1 MPAPWPLTPP
11 TPADR
16 AAYADAEPRP
26 FWLADLPTR
35 EPCPPLHGPAEAD
48 LCIVGGGFTGLWAA
62 LHAKADDPGR
72 DIVLL
77 EAGTIGCGASGRNG
91 GFLIGSLTHG
101 LENGLARFGDEIE
114 LLERLGRENLAGLV
128 ADLERLGIDCDLE
141 MTGELTPS
149 VAAYQDGWAAETA
162 ELYGRFGYEVE
173 VFADAVAMRAEVDS
187 PLYRGGAW
195 VKDGGGV
202 LDPAKLAIG
211 LFDAARRLGVRVHE
225 GTPVIS
231 IEDSGSRGRTIRQA
245 VDPSGRGGRG
255 NPSVDLAA
263 AGRGQDA
270 GTVARPGPTS
280 APVVVRTPAGTLTA
294 RRVLVGT
301 SAYPSPVREIRRY
314 IAPVYDYALMSEPL
328 GPARRR
334 ALGWGRRQG
343 IGDGGNRF
351 HYYRLSADD
360 RILWGGF
367 DAVYRY
373 GGPVRPDLDDHDAT
387 FARLAQN
394 FRVTF
399 PQLDGLRF
407 THRWGGAIDTCSR
420 FSVFFGT
427 TLGGRVA
434 YATGYTGLGVAATRF
449 GARVGLDLLDGRDT
463 EATRSRYVRRKPLPF
478 PPEPLRTAVI
488 QLTRNRLAAA
498 DQRDGRRGLWLG
510 LLDRLGLGFDS

>member
-1 MPAPWPLTPP
+1 MPVPWPLTPP
-11 TPADR
+11 TSADR
-16 AAYADAEPRP
+16 AAYADAESCA
-26 FWLADLPTR
+26 FWLGDLPAR
-35 EPCPPLHGPAEAD
+35 EPCPPLRGVAEAD

-62 LHAKADDPGR
+62 LHAKADDPDR
-72 DIVLL
+72 DVVLL

-114 LLERLGRENLAGLV
+114 VLERLGRENLAGLV
-128 ADLERLGIDCDLE
+128 ADLERHGIDCDLE

-149 VAAYQDGWAAETA
+149 IAAYQDEWAAETA
-162 ELYGRFGYEVE
+162 SLCGRFGYDVE
-173 VFADAVAMRAEVDS
+173 VFPDAATMQAEVDS

-195 VKDGGGV
+195 VKDAGGV

-211 LFDAARRLGVRVHE
+211 LFEAALRAGVRVHE
-225 GTPVIS
+225 GTAVVS
-231 IEDSGSRGRTIRQA
+231 LAEDGDRI
-245 VDPSGRGGRG
+245 
-255 NPSVDLAA
+255 
-263 AGRGQDA
+263 
-270 GTVARPGPTS
+270 
-280 APVVVRTPAGTLTA
+280 VVRTTAGTLTA
-294 RRVLVGT
+294 RRVLLGT

-314 IAPVYDYALMSEPL
+314 VAPVYDYALMSEPL
-328 GPARRR
+328 DAAQRRS
-334 ALGWGRRQG
+334 LGWARRQG

-367 DAVYRY
+367 DAVYRT
-373 GGPVRPDLDDHDAT
+373 GGPVRPDLDDHDPT
-387 FARLAQN
+387 FARLVQN

-399 PQLDGLRF
+399 PQLEGLRF

-449 GARVGLDLLDGRDT
+449 GARVGLDLLDGRET

-498 DQRDGRRGLWLG
+498 DQRDGKRGLWLG
-510 LLDRLGLGFDS
+510 LLDHLGLGFDS